1 MIKKSLSVFFA
12 FVFFAATAQ
21 VSSND
26 SLFKTILQKD
36 SLLFD
41 VGFNT
46 CDVSQFENLL
56 SEQFDFF
63 HDKSGISNK
72 AKFLTDFRNGL
83 CKDPKNF
90 QARRELIKNSTK
102 IYALYNNGILYG
114 AIQEGTHQF
123 FETINGRPE
132 NFGSSAKFTHVWI
145 LENGVWKLSKS
156 LSFEHVLQQIKQ
168 N

>member
-1 MIKKSLSVFFA
+1 MIKKCLIGFFVVA
-12 FVFFAATAQ
+12 FFSANAQ
-21 VSSND
+21 IPD
-26 SLFKTILQKD
+26 SDTLYKIILQKD
-36 SLLFD
+36 SLLFNI
-41 VGFNT
+41 GFNT
-46 CDVSQFENLL
+46 CDISQFENLL
-56 SEQFDFF
+56 SEKFDFF

-72 AKFLTDFRNGL
+72 TKFLTDLRNGL

-123 FETINGRPE
+123 FETINSKPE

-156 LSFEHVLQQIKQ
+156 LSFEHILQQIK
-168 N
+168 